1 MNLLEKAMKK
11 LTESKEI
18 EVNENDMLTD
28 IDNTEVVDE
37 NPVEEAF
44 DKNKVNEDKINIEEI
59 ANKCLEQDTDY
70 ILEVIENCGSKK
82 EFVDTVSEDP
92 SDFGFDFIIPD
103 EIFDTPNERKI
114 YGIIYDKLTKQE
126 AKEIEV
132 KENDMLEAD
141 IDDVEV
147 VEESKG
153 CFLEVKAEDLIK
165 EEVTPESDYYNY
177 VKGLLDLGAI
187 DDPKHVENLS
197 DEEYERLIRDWMKD
211 PEIKADYEKQQDEFM
226 ADDNDD
232 NLEEAKKTLD
242 DVYSDSATEALWD
255 KKFKELVPEEGKA
268 NTDIG
273 EIMRCFASMSHA
285 YLQNGEIIANMQQ
298 YYLDKVWELDD
309 ILKDFGDSTLSG
321 LLDKMYNT
329 RSKSAYDHYMAAF
342 YEHFVNNYLKDQES
356 EEPVEESK
364 ENHGN
369 KTTELNDDDPALK
382 KPYESETV
390 RDIAKNMKAIKQEEK
405 EYSDE
410 EKKVLEAFAKLEG
423 TKTEEILKETGEWD
437 DNDEDMASWKE
448 NLREQAKELAN
459 QIGGECKSVHG
470 FDAYQGPFAIVNSPK
485 HGDIQLWF
493 DNEDDTGFSFIAKV
507 AHVGWIGGGINDI
520 ANLLN
525 QDEIPSDAVISECL
539 HPEANLEEGIC
550 PDCGKEECEC
560 EEEIVENIN
569 KTSFNVMLTK
579 FVKENY
585 KNPKNLKI
593 NKVTKLKE
601 GYKIEA
607 NLKMKDE
614 KVIPVTFLA
623 KGTIT
628 EGKSSILK
636 VYEESKV
643 FKSLDENKNMM
654 TMIVSNNGTLK
665 LEKLRYNFNTM
676 LTENKKANVYGIIK

>member
-37 NPVEEAF
+37 NPVEEA
-44 DKNKVNEDKINIEEI
+44 
-59 ANKCLEQDTDY
+59 
-70 ILEVIENCGSKK
+70 
-82 EFVDTVSEDP
+82 
-92 SDFGFDFIIPD
+92 
-103 EIFDTPNERKI
+103 
-114 YGIIYDKLTKQE
+114 
-126 AKEIEV
+126 KEIEV
-132 KENDMLEAD
+132 NENDMLEAD

-147 VEESKG
+147 VEESLNENIDPKVNTLLSKIFANYPDISEEDEEYLNGLNYEDLISEIRNRGWEDLLEESKG
-153 CFLEVKAEDLIK
+153 CYLEVKSEDLIK

-525 QDEIPSDAVISECL
+525 QDEIPSDAIISECL

-614 KVIPVTFLA
+614 RVIPVTFLA

>member
-1 MNLLEKAMKK
+1 MNLLEKAMRK

-18 EVNENDMLTD
+18 EVNEEDMLTD
-28 IDNTEVVDE
+28 VDNTEVIDE
-37 NPVEEAF
+37 APVE
-44 DKNKVNEDKINIEEI
+44 
-59 ANKCLEQDTDY
+59 
-70 ILEVIENCGSKK
+70 
-82 EFVDTVSEDP
+82 
-92 SDFGFDFIIPD
+92 
-103 EIFDTPNERKI
+103 
-114 YGIIYDKLTKQE
+114 E

-132 KENDMLEAD
+132 NENDMLEAD

-153 CFLEVKAEDLIK
+153 CYLEVKSEDLIR

-197 DEEYERLIRDWMKD
+197 DEEYERLIRDWMED

-226 ADDNDD
+226 ADDD

-242 DVYSDSATEALWD
+242 DVYSDQATEALWD
-255 KKFKELVPEEGKA
+255 EKFKELVPKEGKA

-309 ILKDFGDSTLSG
+309 ILKDFGDSTLSD
-321 LLDKMYNT
+321 LLDKMYGT

-342 YEHFVNNYLKDQES
+342 YEHFVNNYLKDQGS

-390 RDIAKNMKAIKQEEK
+390 RDIASNMKALRKEK
-405 EYSDE
+405 KEFSED
-410 EKKVLEAFAKLEG
+410 EKKVLEAFTKLGDIE
-423 TKTEEILKETGEWD
+423 TEKLLKETGEWD
-437 DNDEDMASWKE
+437 DNDEDMAAWKE
-448 NLREQAKELAN
+448 GLRTQAEELAN
-459 QIGGECKSVHG
+459 QINGEVKIVKG

-485 HGDIQLWF
+485 HGDIQLWY
-493 DNEDDTGFSFIAKV
+493 DSEDDTGFSFIAKV

-525 QDEIPSDAVISECL
+525 QDTIPEDSVISECV
-539 HPEANLEEGIC
+539 HPEADLQEDCEEN
-550 PDCGKEECEC
+550 C
-560 EEEIVENIN
+560 EEEIVESIN
-569 KTSFNVMLTK
+569 KTSFNTILTK
-579 FVKENY
+579 FIKENY
-585 KNPKNLKI
+585 KNAKNLKVS
-593 NKVTKLKE
+593 KVTKLKE
-601 GYKIEA
+601 GYRIEA
-607 NLKMKDE
+607 TLKMINE
-614 KVIPVTFLA
+614 KTAPVTFIA

-636 VYEESKV
+636 VFEETKV
-643 FKSLDENKNMM
+643 FNNLDENKNMM
-654 TMIVSNNGTLK
+654 TMIVSNNGKIK

>member
-37 NPVEEAF
+37 NPVEEA
-44 DKNKVNEDKINIEEI
+44 
-59 ANKCLEQDTDY
+59 
-70 ILEVIENCGSKK
+70 
-82 EFVDTVSEDP
+82 
-92 SDFGFDFIIPD
+92 
-103 EIFDTPNERKI
+103 
-114 YGIIYDKLTKQE
+114 
-126 AKEIEV
+126 KEIEV
-132 KENDMLEAD
+132 NENDMLEAD

-147 VEESKG
+147 VEESLNENIDPKVNTLLSKIFANYPDISEEDEEYLNGLNYEDLISEIRNRGWEDLLEESKG
-153 CFLEVKAEDLIK
+153 CYLEVKSEDLIK

-493 DNEDDTGFSFIAKV
+493 DNEDDTGFSFIAK
-507 AHVGWIGGGINDI
+507 
-520 ANLLN
+520 
-525 QDEIPSDAVISECL
+525 
-539 HPEANLEEGIC
+539 
-550 PDCGKEECEC
+550 
-560 EEEIVENIN
+560 
-569 KTSFNVMLTK
+569 
-579 FVKENY
+579 
-585 KNPKNLKI
+585 
-593 NKVTKLKE
+593 
-601 GYKIEA
+601 
-607 NLKMKDE
+607 
-614 KVIPVTFLA
+614 
-623 KGTIT
+623 
-628 EGKSSILK
+628 
-636 VYEESKV
+636 
-643 FKSLDENKNMM
+643 
-654 TMIVSNNGTLK
+654 
-665 LEKLRYNFNTM
+665 
-676 LTENKKANVYGIIK
+676 